1 MQHRALHTTL
11 LLPLLPP
18 QLHVSSAAPVP
29 DPLRRSRHQT
39 AQQLCERLP
48 REPPRSSPYKQNPQL
63 RSALYDKNTAPWNKG
78 KTSKQTKWCVSVSP
92 GWRVCVCVNEIN
104 LCYSCLWCSGL
115 QGAAGE
121 DVDTL
126 KNQRKCVTAIWG
138 RCMEALFPMMQN
150 VKIECSFRRSSLTDK
165 RLSNCFILLWK
176 N

>member
-1 MQHRALHTTL
+1 MQHQALHTTL

-18 QLHVSSAAPVP
+18 ELHVFAAAAVP

-39 AQQLCERLP
+39 AQPCERLP
-48 REPPRSSPYKQNPQL
+48 REPPRSSPYKQNPPL
-63 RSALYDKNTAPWNKG
+63 RPALYDKNRAPWNKG

-92 GWRVCVCVNEIN
+92 GWRECVCVNEIN

-138 RCMEALFPMMQN
+138 RCMEALFPMMHD
-150 VKIECSFRRSSLTDK
+150 VKLECSFRRSSLTDEW
-165 RLSNCFILLWK
+165 LSHSGFIHLVK